1 MNNRRF
7 GLALIAGIGCVL
19 LLVVLIMGAIGAF
32 LFTTA
37 DILRPGADESEGER
51 VEQQNIPVV
60 SLTQEAI
67 PALPAEEAGDLV
79 APPEF
84 SRLALQTDY
93 LTQFYDEVN
102 PGVVSIQI
110 FVDPALGGGA
120 GAGSGFIIDEEGH
133 IVTNHHVVAGADSV
147 IVVFYDG
154 FQMAAEVVG
163 SDDDSDLA
171 VLKVP
176 ELIEGAHPLA
186 IGDSDEV
193 DEGQFVVAIGNPFG
207 LASSMT
213 LGIVSA
219 VGRIIPSLAV
229 IDAGTAFSIPSAIQ
243 TDAAINPGN
252 SGGPLLN
259 LDGQVIGVNAQIRT
273 GGAVAANAGVGFA
286 IPANV
291 VRLVAPVLIE
301 QGSYQ
306 WPWLGVSGAPVGL
319 LIAEANDLDTQDGAY
334 IDQVVPG
341 SPAAAAGLQGSTGRV
356 NVAGAPVPVG
366 GDVILEI
373 NGEPIDDFADL
384 LTQIAF
390 SQPGE
395 AVELTVLRNGERLN
409 VTVELG
415 ARDDFSEQ

>member
-1 MNNRRF
+1 MNNRRWA
-7 GLALIAGIGCVL
+7 LALIAGVGCICL
-19 LLVVLIMGAIGAF
+19 FTVLILVAIGAF
-32 LFTTA
+32 FIPVTNVLQFGE
-37 DILRPGADESEGER
+37 DGNEVEGGES
-51 VEQQNIPVV
+51 QNLPVV

-67 PALPAEEAGDLV
+67 PLLPAEEGGVLV

-93 LTQFYDEVN
+93 LTEFYDEVN
-102 PGVVSIQI
+102 PGVVSIQTI
-110 FVDPALGGGA
+110 VDPTLGGGA
-120 GAGSGFIIDEEGH
+120 GAGSGFIIDEAGH
-133 IVTNHHVVAGADSV
+133 IVTNHHVVVGAESV

-154 FQMAAEVVG
+154 FVAAAEVVG
-163 SDDDSDLA
+163 NDDDSDLA
-171 VLKVP
+171 VVRVS
-176 ELIEGAHPLA
+176 EVAEGAHPLA
-186 IGDSDEV
+186 ISDSTAV
-193 DEGQFVVAIGNPFG
+193 DEGQLVVAIGNPFG
-207 LASSMT
+207 FASSMT

-229 IDAGTAFSIPSAIQ
+229 TGGGATFSIPSAIQ

-286 IPANV
+286 IPSNV

-306 WPWLGVSGAPVGL
+306 WPWLGVSGGPVGL
-319 LIAEANDLDTQDGAY
+319 LTAEANDLDTQAGAY
-334 IDQVVPG
+334 IGQVVPG
-341 SPAAAAGLQGSTGRV
+341 SPAAAAGLQGSTGEV
-356 NVAGAPVPVG
+356 AVAGVPVPVG
-366 GDVILEI
+366 GDVVLEM
-373 NGEPIDDFADL
+373 NGEPTDDFADL

-390 SQPGE
+390 SQPGDT
-395 AVELTVLRNGERLN
+395 VELTVLRDGERLN

-415 ARDDFSEQ
+415 ARDDFSDQ

>member
-19 LLVVLIMGAIGAF
+19 LLVVLIMGAVGAF
-32 LFTTA
+32 LFTAA
-37 DILRPGADESEGER
+37 DVLRPGTDDSEGER

-67 PALPAEEAGDLV
+67 PALPAAEEGVLEV
-79 APPEF
+79 PPEF
-84 SRLALQTDY
+84 SRLALQTEY
-93 LTQFYDEVN
+93 LTQLYDEIN
-102 PGVVSIQI
+102 PGVVSIQT
-110 FVDPALGGGA
+110 FVDPTLGGGV
-120 GAGSGFIIDEEGH
+120 GAGSGFIIDESGH
-133 IVTNHHVVAGADSV
+133 IVTNHHVVAGAESV

-154 FQMAAEVVG
+154 FEAAAEVVG
-163 SDDDSDLA
+163 DDDDSDLA
-171 VLKVP
+171 VLRVS
-176 ELIEGAHPLA
+176 ELAEGAHPLA
-186 IGDSDEV
+186 IGDSNAV
-193 DEGQFVVAIGNPFG
+193 DEGQLVVAIGNPFG
-207 LASSMT
+207 FASSMT

-219 VGRIIPSLAV
+219 VGRIIPGLA
-229 IDAGTAFSIPSAIQ
+229 ITGGGATFSIPSAIQ

-273 GGAVAANAGVGFA
+273 GGTVAANAGVGFA
-286 IPANV
+286 IPSNV

-306 WPWLGVSGAPVGL
+306 WPWLGVTGDEVGL
-319 LIAEANDLDTQDGAY
+319 LRAEANELDSQVGAY
-334 IDQVVPG
+334 IHQVVPG
-341 SPAAAAGLQGSTGRV
+341 SPAAAAGLQGSSGEV
-356 NVAGAPVPVG
+356 AVAGVPVPAG
-366 GDVILEI
+366 GDVVLEM

-395 AVELTVLRNGERLN
+395 TVELAVLRDGERLS
-409 VTVELG
+409 VMVELG
-415 ARDDFSEQ
+415 ARDDFADQ